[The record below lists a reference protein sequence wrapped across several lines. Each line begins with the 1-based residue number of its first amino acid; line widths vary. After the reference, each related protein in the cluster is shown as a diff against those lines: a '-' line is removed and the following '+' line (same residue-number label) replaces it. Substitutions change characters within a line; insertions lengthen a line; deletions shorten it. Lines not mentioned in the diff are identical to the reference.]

1 MPQSPTLSP
10 PKKLDEESLHRQGL
24 EAMQRHLDSDASG
37 TPIIMPEPV
46 ISALREYTNQ
56 MVSVQRIS
64 EGASKRAAILHLGRA
79 KQMIIGVLQQHN
91 IQDPGNIA
99 DQALNAY
106 TAPLETA
113 LGRAA

>member
-1 MPQSPTLSP
+1 MSQSPTLFAS
-10 PKKLDEESLHRQGL
+10 KKLDEEGLHRQGL

-37 TPIIMPEPV
+37 TPIIMPEAV
-46 ISALREYTNQ
+46 ISALREHTHQ
-56 MVSVQRIS
+56 MVGIQQVI
-64 EGASKRAAILHLGRA
+64 EGTSRRAAALKLGRA
-79 KQMIIGVLQQHN
+79 KQMMVSVLQQHN

-106 TAPLETA
+106 KAPLETA